1 MKAYKGFTKEMKCR
15 DFQYK
20 EGREYEQSGEIKC
33 CENGFHACEA
43 PLDCFSYYSPADS
56 VYHEVELDGKISK
69 EENGEDTKVAAS
81 KIKIGAKIN
90 IADIVKAQFE
100 FVKEKTIPS
109 NEHYSIE
116 QKISNSATGYWSANS
131 ATGDWSANSATG
143 YGSANSATGARS
155 ANSAT
160 GARSAN
166 SATGARSANSATGY
180 GSANSATGAR
190 SANSATGYGS
200 ANISTGVE
208 CTNNAAGDANI
219 AVAWGKNNKCKG
231 SMGSFLVLSEWGE
244 WDGNKYPFIGAKMVV
259 VDGEKI
265 KADTFYML
273 KDGEIVEEEE

>member
-15 DFQYK
+15 DFQYE
-20 EGREYEQSGEIKC
+20 EGGEYEQCGEIKC

-43 PLDCFSYYSPADS
+43 PIDCFSYYAPADS
-56 VYHEVELDGKISK
+56 LYHEVELDGKISK

-116 QKISNSATGYWSANS
+116 QKKSNSATGYGSANSATGYGSVNSATGDWSANS

-143 YGSANSATGARS
+143 DWSVNSATGDW
-155 ANSAT
+155 
-160 GARSAN
+160 
-166 SATGARSANSATGY
+166 SANSATGY
-180 GSANSATGAR
+180 GSV
-190 SANSATGYGS
+190 
-200 ANISTGVE
+200 NISTGVE
-208 CTNNAAGDANI
+208 CTNNAAGEANI

-231 SMGSFLVLSEWGE
+231 SVGSFLVLSEWGD
-244 WDGNKYPFIGAKMVV
+244 WDRNKYPFIGAKMVV

-265 KADTFYML
+265 KSDTLYML
-273 KDGEIVEEEE
+273 QDGEIVEVKE

>member
-15 DFQYK
+15 DFQYE
-20 EGREYEQSGEIKC
+20 EGGEYEQCGEIKC

-43 PLDCFSYYSPADS
+43 PIDCFSYYAPADS
-56 VYHEVELDGKISK
+56 LYHEVEIDGKISK

-116 QKISNSATGYWSANS
+116 QKKS
-131 ATGDWSANSATG
+131 
-143 YGSANSATGARS
+143 NSATGARS

-160 GARSAN
+160 GDW
-166 SATGARSANSATGY
+166 
-180 GSANSATGAR
+180 

-208 CTNNAAGDANI
+208 CTNNAAGEANI

-231 SMGSFLVLSEWGE
+231 AIGSFLVLSEWGE
-244 WDGNKYPFIGAKMVV
+244 WDGNKYPFIAAKMVV

-273 KDGEIVEEEE
+273 KDGKIVEVKE